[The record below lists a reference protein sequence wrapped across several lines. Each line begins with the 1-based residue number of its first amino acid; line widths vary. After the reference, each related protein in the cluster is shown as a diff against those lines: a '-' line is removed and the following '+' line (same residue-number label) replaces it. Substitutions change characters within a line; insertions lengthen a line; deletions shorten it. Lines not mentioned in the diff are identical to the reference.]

1 MLEVKQ
7 LDVFIGRK
15 QIIKGA
21 SFQVGDGEIVGLIG
35 PNGAGKT
42 TIMKTILALTKFKG
56 QVLVNHQTVTS
67 NHHQTLLKVGALIEH
82 PALYPYMTGRQNLAL
97 YAQSEVEIDELARA
111 LKMEAYIDARAK
123 GYSLGMKQK
132 LGIALALLNHPDL
145 VILDEPMNGLD
156 VEATILV
163 RNLILRMAQKG
174 TAFLISSHIL
184 SELERVV
191 SNVVLI
197 NKGKILLTDS
207 LKNFQRGNSRYYQI
221 TTDNLFAS
229 YELLESHGVVSE
241 LQKDYLKINAPDLKA
256 AEKLLVENEQYLLT
270 VAPEKLT
277 FEQQVVKS
285 LRSRQEVHQ

>member
-1 MLEVKQ
+1 MLEVKK

-15 QIIKGA
+15 QIIKGV

-67 NHHQTLLKVGALIEH
+67 NHHQALLKVGALIEH

-111 LKMEAYIDARAK
+111 LEMEAYIDARAK

-207 LKNFQRGNSRYYQI
+207 LKNFQSGNSRYYQI

-241 LQKDYLKINAPDLKA
+241 LQKDYLKINAPDLQA

-285 LRSRQEVHQ
+285 LRSRQEVR

>member
-67 NHHQTLLKVGALIEH
+67 NHHQALLKVGALIEH

-111 LKMEAYIDARAK
+111 LEMEAYIDARAK

-207 LKNFQRGNSRYYQI
+207 LKNFLSGNSRYYQI

-241 LQKDYLKINAPDLKA
+241 LQKDYLKINAPDLQA

-285 LRSRQEVHQ
+285 LRSRQEVR

>member
-67 NHHQTLLKVGALIEH
+67 NHHQALLKVGALIEH

-97 YAQSEVEIDELARA
+97 YAQSEVEIDELAHA
-111 LKMEAYIDARAK
+111 LEMETYIDTRAK

-145 VILDEPMNGLD
+145 VILDEPINGLD

-191 SNVVLI
+191 YNVVLI

-207 LKNFQRGNSRYYQI
+207 LKNFQSGNSRYYQI

-241 LQKDYLKINAPDLKA
+241 LQKDYLKINAPDLQA
-256 AEKLLVENEQYLLT
+256 AEKLLVENEHYLLT

-285 LRSRQEVHQ
+285 LRSRQEVR

>member
-67 NHHQTLLKVGALIEH
+67 NHHQALLKVGALIEH

-97 YAQSEVEIDELARA
+97 YAQSEVEIDELAHA
-111 LKMEAYIDARAK
+111 LEMETYIDTRAK

-241 LQKDYLKINAPDLKA
+241 LQKDYLKINAPDLQA
-256 AEKLLVENEQYLLT
+256 AEKLLVENEQYLLK

-285 LRSRQEVHQ
+285 LRSRQEVR

>member
-67 NHHQTLLKVGALIEH
+67 NHHQALLKVGALIEH

-207 LKNFQRGNSRYYQI
+207 LKNFQSGNSRYYQI

-241 LQKDYLKINAPDLKA
+241 LQKDYLKINAPDLQA
-256 AEKLLVENEQYLLT
+256 VEKLLVENEQYLLT

-285 LRSRQEVHQ
+285 LRSRQEVRQ

>member
-1 MLEVKQ
+1 MLEVKK

-67 NHHQTLLKVGALIEH
+67 NHHQALLKVGALIEH

-111 LKMEAYIDARAK
+111 LEMEAYIDARAK

-207 LKNFQRGNSRYYQI
+207 LKNFQSGNSRYYQI

-241 LQKDYLKINAPDLKA
+241 LQKDYLKINAPDLQA
-256 AEKLLVENEQYLLT
+256 AEKLLLENEQYLLT

-285 LRSRQEVHQ
+285 LRSRQEVR

>member
-56 QVLVNHQTVTS
+56 QVLVNHQTVTL
-67 NHHQTLLKVGALIEH
+67 NHHQALLKVGALIEH

-111 LKMEAYIDARAK
+111 LEMETYIDTRAK

-156 VEATILV
+156 VESTILV

-241 LQKDYLKINAPDLKA
+241 LQKDYLKINAPDLQA

>member
-1 MLEVKQ
+1 MLEVKK

-67 NHHQTLLKVGALIEH
+67 NHHQALLKVGALIEH

-111 LKMEAYIDARAK
+111 LEMEAYIDARAK

-174 TAFLISSHIL
+174 TAFLISSPIL

-207 LKNFQRGNSRYYQI
+207 LKNFQSGNSRYYQI

-229 YELLESHGVVSE
+229 YELLENHGVVSE
-241 LQKDYLKINAPDLKA
+241 LQKDYLKINAPDLQA
-256 AEKLLVENEQYLLT
+256 AEKLLLENEQYLLT

-285 LRSRQEVHQ
+285 LRSRQEVR

>member
-1 MLEVKQ
+1 MLEVKK

-56 QVLVNHQTVTS
+56 QVLVNHQMVTS
-67 NHHQTLLKVGALIEH
+67 NHHQALLKVGALIEH

-111 LKMEAYIDARAK
+111 LEMEAYIDARAK

-163 RNLILRMAQKG
+163 RNLILWMAQKG

-207 LKNFQRGNSRYYQI
+207 LKNFQSGNSRYYQI

-241 LQKDYLKINAPDLKA
+241 LQKDYLKINAPDLQA

-285 LRSRQEVHQ
+285 LRSRQEVR

>member
-1 MLEVKQ
+1 MLEVKK

-67 NHHQTLLKVGALIEH
+67 NHHQALLKVGALIEH

-111 LKMEAYIDARAK
+111 LEMEAYIDARAK

-207 LKNFQRGNSRYYQI
+207 LKNFQSGNSRYYQI

-241 LQKDYLKINAPDLKA
+241 LQKDYLKINAPDLQA

-285 LRSRQEVHQ
+285 LRSRQEVR

>member
-1 MLEVKQ
+1 MLEIKQ

-15 QIIKGA
+15 QIIKKA

-56 QVLVNHQTVTS
+56 QVLVNHQVVTQ
-67 NHHQTLLKVGALIEH
+67 NHHQVLLKVGALIEH

-97 YAQSEVEIDELARA
+97 YAQDEAEIEELAHA
-111 LKMEAYIDARAK
+111 LEMETYLDARAK

-163 RNLILRMAQKG
+163 RNLILKMAQKG

-197 NKGKILLTDS
+197 NKGEILLTDS
-207 LKNFQRGNSRYYQI
+207 LKNFQRENSHYYRVV
-221 TTDNLFAS
+221 TDNLFAS
-229 YELLESHGVVSE
+229 FELLESHGLTSK
-241 LQKDYLKINAPDLKA
+241 LQNDYIKIKA
-256 AEKLLVENEQYLLT
+256 DNLQPAEKLLVENEQYLLT

-285 LRSRQEVHQ
+285 LRGRQEARQ

>member
-67 NHHQTLLKVGALIEH
+67 NHHQALLKVGALIEH

-97 YAQSEVEIDELARA
+97 YAQSEVEIDELAHA
-111 LKMEAYIDARAK
+111 LEMETYIDTRAK

-145 VILDEPMNGLD
+145 VILDEPINGLD

-191 SNVVLI
+191 YNVVLI

-207 LKNFQRGNSRYYQI
+207 LKNFQSGNSRYYQI

-241 LQKDYLKINAPDLKA
+241 LQKDCLKITAPDLQA
-256 AEKLLVENEQYLLT
+256 AEKLLVENEHYLLT

-285 LRSRQEVHQ
+285 LRSRQEVR

>member
-1 MLEVKQ
+1 MLEVKK

-67 NHHQTLLKVGALIEH
+67 NHHQALLKVGALIEH

-111 LKMEAYIDARAK
+111 LEMEAYIDARAK

-163 RNLILRMAQKG
+163 RNLILWMAQKG

-207 LKNFQRGNSRYYQI
+207 LKNFQSGNSRYYQI

-241 LQKDYLKINAPDLKA
+241 LQKDYLKINAPDLQA

-285 LRSRQEVHQ
+285 LRSRQEVR

>member
-67 NHHQTLLKVGALIEH
+67 NHHQALLKVGALIEH

-97 YAQSEVEIDELARA
+97 YAQSEVEIDELAHA
-111 LKMEAYIDARAK
+111 LEMETYIDTRAK

-191 SNVVLI
+191 YNVVLI

-207 LKNFQRGNSRYYQI
+207 LKNFQSGNSRYYQI

-241 LQKDYLKINAPDLKA
+241 LQKDYLKINAPDLQA

>member
-1 MLEVKQ
+1 MLEVKK

-67 NHHQTLLKVGALIEH
+67 NHHQALLKVGVLIEH

-111 LKMEAYIDARAK
+111 LEMEAYIDARAK

-207 LKNFQRGNSRYYQI
+207 LKNFQSGNSRYYQI

-229 YELLESHGVVSE
+229 YELLENHGVVSE
-241 LQKDYLKINAPDLKA
+241 LQKDYLKINAPDLQA
-256 AEKLLVENEQYLLT
+256 AEKLLLENEQYLLT

-285 LRSRQEVHQ
+285 LRSRQEVR

>member
-67 NHHQTLLKVGALIEH
+67 NHHQALLKVGALIEH

-111 LKMEAYIDARAK
+111 LEMEAYIDARAK

-163 RNLILRMAQKG
+163 RNLILRMSQKG

-207 LKNFQRGNSRYYQI
+207 LKNFQSGNSHYYQI

-241 LQKDYLKINAPDLKA
+241 LQKDYLKINAPDLQA
-256 AEKLLVENEQYLLT
+256 AEKLSVENEQYLLT

-285 LRSRQEVHQ
+285 LRSRQEVR

>member
-67 NHHQTLLKVGALIEH
+67 NHHQALLKVGALIEH

-111 LKMEAYIDARAK
+111 LEMEAYIDARAK

-145 VILDEPMNGLD
+145 AILDEPMNGLD

-207 LKNFQRGNSRYYQI
+207 LKNFQSGNSRYYQI

-241 LQKDYLKINAPDLKA
+241 LQKDYLKINAPDLQA

-285 LRSRQEVHQ
+285 LRSRQEVR